1 MAQAERRSRKARKGL
16 SREAVIAA
24 AVDTADEVGVEGM
37 TIRKIAARL
46 GVQPMSIYHHVADKE
61 AILDG
66 IVDAVFA
73 KIERPAGTDGVDGD
87 WRAPIRHRAVSAR
100 HVLVQ
105 HPWAVPL
112 LESRRNPGPET
123 LRHHDAVLGCLRRA
137 GVSLE
142 MTAHVVALLD
152 AFVFGFVIQETSLP
166 ATGGDEM
173 VELADSIVE
182 AFEAGEFPHLAE
194 MAGVHVTETYDFRD
208 EFDYGLDLLL
218 DAIAARL

>member
-1 MAQAERRSRKARKGL
+1 MAQTTSRKRKGL
-16 SREAVIAA
+16 SQRAVIDAA
-24 AVDTADEVGVEGM
+24 MATADEVGIDGM

-46 GVQPMSIYHHVADKE
+46 GVQPMSIYHHVADKD

-73 KIERPAGTDGVDGD
+73 MIDRPSETDGGDGD
-87 WRAPIRHRAVSAR
+87 WRGPIRRRAASAR
-100 HVLVQ
+100 QVLVA

-112 LESRRNPGPET
+112 LESRRTPGPDT
-123 LRHHDAVLGCLRRA
+123 LRHHDAMLGCLRRA

-142 MTAHVVALLD
+142 MTAHIVALID
-152 AFVFGFVIQETSLP
+152 AYVYGFAIQESSLP

-173 VELADSIVE
+173 VELAEGIVA

-194 MAGVHVTETYDFRD
+194 MAGHHVTAEGYDFRH

-218 DAIAARL
+218 DAVASRT